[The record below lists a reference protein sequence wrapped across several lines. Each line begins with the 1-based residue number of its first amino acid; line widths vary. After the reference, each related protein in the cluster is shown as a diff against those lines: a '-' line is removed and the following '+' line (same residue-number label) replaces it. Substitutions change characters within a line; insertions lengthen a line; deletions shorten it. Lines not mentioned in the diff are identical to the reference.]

1 MKKLGIRKLASL
13 LLAVSVAS
21 SLFLCACDG
30 TVQTTETSE
39 TTEVTESVETT
50 PPNGRDTTP
59 YKLTKLDGNKD
70 HHFLTTDYCYIESD
84 KYVLFL
90 EKNLDI
96 PGDFVN
102 NLDQILNELEKQ
114 LGLSVAPAGFEEH
127 EVYDLSEVYGT
138 NPWKDWRIGPRM
150 AIFVYF
156 DRDGG
161 WRNDAE
167 IRDYDVSICMNDLV
181 SEEQWNATKELRA
194 EYLKKSGYIHYFEI
208 TGALTQAIVAR
219 NSQYEQPEMTMKGIA
234 EYMSRS
240 VLDALA
246 SGSPSINM
254 ALQNRSPYLYQIRD
268 AINAENAE
276 IYYLNGFWVK
286 GKSIPTNAEEAYGRY
301 FFKFLKEEY
310 GDNFFQMYVRKTN
323 AYGVLGNFSTIMKAT
338 YGDDVFTRFGDWC
351 VENQV
356 LQYVTEEEQ

>member
-1 MKKLGIRKLASL
+1 MKKLGIRKLTSL

-30 TVQTTETSE
+30 TGQTTETSE
-39 TTEVTESVETT
+39 TTEVTEPVETT

-59 YKLTKLDGNKD
+59 YKQTKLDGNRD
-70 HHFLTTDYCYIESD
+70 HHFLPADYCYIESE

-102 NLDQILNELEKQ
+102 NLDQILTELEKQ
-114 LGLSVAPAGFEEH
+114 LGLSVAPAGFEDH
-127 EVYDLSEVYGT
+127 EVYDLTEVYGS
-138 NPWKDWRIGPRM
+138 NPWKDWRIGPKM

-181 SEEQWNATKELRA
+181 SEEQWNATEEFRA
-194 EYLKKSGYIHYFEI
+194 EYLKKSGYIHYDEI
-208 TGALTQAIVAR
+208 TRKLTQAVVVR
-219 NSQYEQPEMTMKGIA
+219 NSQYEQPEMTMRGIS
-234 EYMSRS
+234 EYMARS

-246 SGSPSINM
+246 PANPSLNLTRQKM
-254 ALQNRSPYLYQIRD
+254 SPYLYQIRD

-286 GKSIPTNAEEAYGRY
+286 GKNTPANAEEAYGRY
-301 FFKFLKEEY
+301 FFKFLKEQY

-323 AYGVLGNFSTIMKAT
+323 AYGVTGDFSTIMKAT
-338 YGDDVFTRFGDWC
+338 YGDDVFTKFGDWC
-351 VENQV
+351 VENQF
-356 LQYVTEEEQ
+356 LQYVTESEE

>member
-1 MKKLGIRKLASL
+1 
-13 LLAVSVAS
+13 
-21 SLFLCACDG
+21 
-30 TVQTTETSE
+30 
-39 TTEVTESVETT
+39 
-50 PPNGRDTTP
+50 
-59 YKLTKLDGNKD
+59 
-70 HHFLTTDYCYIESD
+70 
-84 KYVLFL
+84 
-90 EKNLDI
+90 
-96 PGDFVN
+96 
-102 NLDQILNELEKQ
+102 
-114 LGLSVAPAGFEEH
+114 
-127 EVYDLSEVYGT
+127 
-138 NPWKDWRIGPRM
+138 
-150 AIFVYF
+150 
-156 DRDGG
+156 
-161 WRNDAE
+161 
-167 IRDYDVSICMNDLV
+167 MNDLV

-286 GKSIPTNAEEAYGRY
+286 GKTIPANAEEAYGRY

>member
-1 MKKLGIRKLASL
+1 
-13 LLAVSVAS
+13 
-21 SLFLCACDG
+21 
-30 TVQTTETSE
+30 
-39 TTEVTESVETT
+39 
-50 PPNGRDTTP
+50 
-59 YKLTKLDGNKD
+59 
-70 HHFLTTDYCYIESD
+70 
-84 KYVLFL
+84 
-90 EKNLDI
+90 
-96 PGDFVN
+96 
-102 NLDQILNELEKQ
+102 
-114 LGLSVAPAGFEEH
+114 
-127 EVYDLSEVYGT
+127 
-138 NPWKDWRIGPRM
+138 
-150 AIFVYF
+150 
-156 DRDGG
+156 
-161 WRNDAE
+161 
-167 IRDYDVSICMNDLV
+167 
-181 SEEQWNATKELRA
+181 
-194 EYLKKSGYIHYFEI
+194 
-208 TGALTQAIVAR
+208 
-219 NSQYEQPEMTMKGIA
+219 MKGIA

-286 GKSIPTNAEEAYGRY
+286 GKSIPANAEEAYGRY